1 MIIFAYMMR
10 KIYCIM
16 MSALLVCSCRH
27 GQIGGALTDL
37 DAVIRQEAVFN
48 QEFDMK
54 ADAFR
59 QHYNTAETAE
69 QRWDHAHSLY
79 NLYYSNSLDSS
90 LFYLDRMHLHA
101 RDAHQK
107 LRTQMSDLTI
117 RMERMN
123 DRGAL
128 DVFHRLDTIGLM
140 SDHNIRKAYYSTGIT
155 IYYHLYKSE
164 LPPEEKVACRQTLQ
178 SLRAQYIYLD
188 TESFY
193 GQKIL
198 AQFDRDNGEYL
209 TALERFMK
217 IYDLE
222 EDHHERASTAYNI
235 ATICKYT
242 GDEDERI
249 IWLARSAQEDFRSAS
264 RDYLSLYELALMLY
278 DRGMYIEANKYIERN
293 LADAFFGN
301 FNSRYIS
308 SGKAH
313 VMINDAERHRARS
326 KMILMI
332 AIICALVI
340 MMIIMCILLKYS
352 AVQRIRI
359 KEQRDMLHIANEE
372 VGQLNRNLL
381 DANKIKDNY
390 VFRYMEMSI
399 RYLDR
404 FDDFRNHIR
413 SVAHSKGLEEAMKYL
428 RSRDDM
434 YQEYDNFYTIFDETF
449 LGIYPDFVQKV
460 NALLREDAR
469 FPISSSRVL
478 RTELRVLAAIRL
490 GITESGKIATFL
502 KCAPPTVYTYRAK
515 LRNSAICD
523 KDKFEDLVRS
533 IQ

>member
-1 MIIFAYMMR
+1 MNNEESLEDFHNLDTA
-10 KIYCIM
+10 
-16 MSALLVCSCRH
+16 ALL
-27 GQIGGALTDL
+27 TD
-37 DAVIRQEAVFN
+37 D
-48 QEFDMK
+48 
-54 ADAFR
+54 
-59 QHYNTAETAE
+59 
-69 QRWDHAHSLY
+69 
-79 NLYYSNSLDSS
+79 
-90 LFYLDRMHLHA
+90 
-101 RDAHQK
+101 
-107 LRTQMSDLTI
+107 
-117 RMERMN
+117 
-123 DRGAL
+123 
-128 DVFHRLDTIGLM
+128 
-140 SDHNIRKAYYSTGIT
+140 NIRKAYYSTGIAL
-155 IYYHLYKSE
+155 YYQLYKSE
-164 LPPEEKVACRQTLQ
+164 LPTEEKVACRQTLQ
-178 SLRAQYIYLD
+178 ALRAQYIYLD

-193 GQKIL
+193 AQKII
-198 AQFDRDNGEYL
+198 AQYDRDNGDYQA
-209 TALERFMK
+209 ALDRFMD
-217 IYDLE
+217 IYVRE
-222 EDHHERASTAYNI
+222 TDHHERASTAYNI
-235 ATICKYT
+235 ATIHKYL
-242 GDEDERI
+242 GNDDVRI
-249 IWLARSAQEDFRSAS
+249 VWLAKSAEEDFRSAGK
-264 RDYLSLYELALMLY
+264 DYLSLYELALMLY
-278 DRGMYIEANKYIERN
+278 DRGKYIEANKYIERN

-301 FNSRYIS
+301 FNSRYIN

-313 VMINDAERHRARS
+313 VLVNDAERHRARS
-326 KMILMI
+326 KMILMTV
-332 AIICALVI
+332 IICALVI
-340 MMIIMCILLKYS
+340 MMIIMSVLLKYS
-352 AVQRIRI
+352 ADQRKRI

-399 RYLDR
+399 RYLDS